1 MYINKS
7 KLAHFLASLELKHG
21 LILNNITY
29 EKICK
34 EVELQVTD
42 ELKPVKKKWGE
53 LLENFTED
61 NKKETLY

>member
-1 MYINKS
+1 LYINES
-7 KLAHFLASLELKHG
+7 RLAHFLALLELKHG
-21 LILNNITY
+21 LVLDNTTY